1 MEVCLISKSIEGNMG
16 TQSKSVTFDTDYGM
30 VGMTVDPLVGDSD
43 FNLVGSSMKNDGECG
58 STFDFASKAFVAS
71 LVATRLAELKR
82 QLDDISKR
90 IDSLEQTAKNP
101 K

>member
-1 MEVCLISKSIEGNMG
+1 MG
-16 TQSKSVTFDTDYGM
+16 AQSKSVTFDTDYGM

-58 STFDFASKAFVAS
+58 STFDFASKTFVAS
-71 LVATRLAELKR
+71 LVTARLSELK
-82 QLDDISKR
+82 QKLDDISKR
-90 IDSLEQTAKNP
+90 LASLEQSAKNP